1 MKIFQKTLLCSALII
16 APMAAA
22 QAHDDAAA
30 HNSWLEA
37 QKIDVE
43 PTITIQETE
52 IPADS
57 ATGAPA
63 PGSYENPVSPGV
75 QPAPTQPG
83 QPVQP
88 GYSTPNAPMPDTGAQ
103 PMPGAAPI
111 EEHSDM
117 HQGGMT
123 QPGGLQ

>member
-1 MKIFQKTLLCSALII
+1 MKIFHKTLLCSALII
-16 APMAAA
+16 APMAAV

-37 QKIDVE
+37 QKIDIE

-63 PGSYENPVSPGV
+63 PGSYDNPVSPGV
-75 QPAPTQPG
+75 QPAPAQPA
-83 QPVQP
+83 QP
-88 GYSTPNAPMPDTGAQ
+88 GYTTPDATMPDTGNQ
-103 PMPGAAPI
+103 PPMPGAAPI

-117 HQGGMT
+117 PQGGGMS